1 MIEIQVYREKTP
13 IYQEFTIK
21 NGANDVRQTR
31 WDMLSVTKLAMSKA
45 SMGGANLAPD
55 LSAQVCLEH

>member
-13 IYQEFTIK
+13 LYQEFIIK

-31 WDMLSVTKLAMSKA
+31 WDMLSVTKLAMSKG
-45 SMGGANLAPD
+45 SMGGANLASD
-55 LSAQVCLEH
+55 LSARVRLEH

>member
-31 WDMLSVTKLAMSKA
+31 WDMLSVTKL
-45 SMGGANLAPD
+45 
-55 LSAQVCLEH
+55 Q